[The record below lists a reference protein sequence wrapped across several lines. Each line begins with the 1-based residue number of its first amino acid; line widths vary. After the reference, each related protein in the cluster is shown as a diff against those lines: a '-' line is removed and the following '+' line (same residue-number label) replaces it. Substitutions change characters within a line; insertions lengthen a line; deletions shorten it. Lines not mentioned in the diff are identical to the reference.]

1 MVPIES
7 LNEDLAEVSLTI
19 EDTNEEIDEQN
30 EGNEGG
36 PGWSAMAS
44 MCKPSTS
51 LGKREENWG
60 EEDQWLIFWRFLD
73 SFPFYRSRSFSIGSF
88 S

>member
-44 MCKPSTS
+44 ICKPSSS
-51 LGKREENWG
+51 LGRREMGRGKSVVE
-60 EEDQWLIFWRFLD
+60 F
-73 SFPFYRSRSFSIGSF
+73 
-88 S
+88 

>member
-19 EDTNEEIDEQN
+19 EDTDEEIDEQN

-51 LGKREENWG
+51 LGKRVENWG
-60 EEDQWLIFWRFLD
+60 EEDQWLIFRSFLG